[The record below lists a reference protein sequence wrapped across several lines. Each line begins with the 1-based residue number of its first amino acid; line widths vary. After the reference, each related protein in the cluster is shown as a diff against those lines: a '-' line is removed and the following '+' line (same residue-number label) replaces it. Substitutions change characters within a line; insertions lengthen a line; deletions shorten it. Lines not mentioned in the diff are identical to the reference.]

1 MGFWPIRARAG
12 SYLYFNMQE
21 IVTCSNALLLK
32 LMRVEMETTQRQL
45 EERHRPHQ
53 PVDRSFQALAGTPVQ
68 RQRGGDWRTLSVAYV
83 PKWNVKGFRWEWLE
97 LVYYFFYK
105 KNSNRGDF
113 LVEAGNNY
121 EPHQLSQCAHNLYNI
136 WLTKLNVYNRLF
148 HHWITRYDSQ
158 PCRIIHS

>member
-1 MGFWPIRARAG
+1 
-12 SYLYFNMQE
+12 MQE

-83 PKWNVKGFRWEWLE
+83 PKWNNKRL
-97 LVYYFFYK
+97 
-105 KNSNRGDF
+105 
-113 LVEAGNNY
+113 
-121 EPHQLSQCAHNLYNI
+121 LS
-136 WLTKLNVYNRLF
+136 VRLSKDLPF
-148 HHWITRYDSQ
+148 DGEVLPFAIGI
-158 PCRIIHS
+158 C